1 MDISYE
7 QRQELNALS
16 KEVFGA
22 KSRWRT
28 LLRVGHV
35 VVLSEDFKR
44 KLVYKKGAKG
54 RAGKPQG
61 FIRKSKQHY
70 FTVESVTRFMVEEKT
85 RLAELKA
92 KAEAKVNEANSKA

>member
-22 KSRWRT
+22 KSKWRT

-35 VVLSEDFKR
+35 IVLSETIKQKFIYR
-44 KLVYKKGAKG
+44 QGAKG
-54 RAGKPQG
+54 RAGRPQG
-61 FIRKSKQHY
+61 YIRKSKQHY
-70 FTVESVTRFMVEEKT
+70 FTVESITKFMVDEKT
-85 RLAELKA
+85 RMAELKA
-92 KAEAKVNEANSKA
+92 KAEAKVNEENSKS